1 MSVLIKNMRMPT
13 SCSECAF
20 CGYYGKGDHVCDI
33 TGKEVVYELSLE
45 NRLDDCPLVEL
56 PPHGR
61 LIDADSLMESDLGGE
76 PYKSVIRR
84 VLMQAPTIIPAD
96 KEDE

>member
-1 MSVLIKNMRMPT
+1 MSILIKNMTMPT

-45 NRLDDCPLVEL
+45 KRLDDCPLIEAEEVSE
-56 PPHGR
+56 
-61 LIDADSLMESDLGGE
+61 
-76 PYKSVIRR
+76 
-84 VLMQAPTIIPAD
+84 
-96 KEDE
+96 